1 MSSLLPFR
9 RSFSVVA
16 LGFIVTSFAA
26 SAQTHKVDT
35 PERVTRAIAVYEWT
49 GDLPK
54 PSAAR
59 LIPVSLFIDK
69 HFEDAGVYLARPIPF
84 ALQTGDVYSVE
95 RAGEH
100 IGTIDVEFA
109 RDLVQRHATADDD
122 PDGAWYGYG
131 TFIGTAEETKLAQAK
146 AARVAK
152 LHPSKPGAILGGVDD
167 SDDKP
172 HMVRRDAST
181 TTTAATTDDNR
192 STANTASNTPDLD
205 DDPDRPTLRHRD
217 PTDPTADTKKPK
229 KSKQGGYVSPPNTSL
244 NDDPDRP
251 TMHRGIPADELVT
264 PQLSGMPPNLHQTV
278 AVSDAANHDEHV
290 FDREWESSHE
300 HADTLAA
307 IEALARPRVAA
318 YLATN
323 KMASA
328 QSTEPTKTG
337 PAFASSPARQA
348 ISSRKKKTSASPP
361 SLTFSLSNE
370 QLKAYTLSYGGM
382 PIFVYTAETPV
393 ANGGPVYL
401 TMVAQRLPS
410 GELQVALVS
419 TTDATHMDRVPWMR
433 PIDAVD
439 PDWSHRASLLFELR
453 AQTSR
458 QFALYRFT
466 SAQAEQTFIT
476 GIIQ

>member
-1 MSSLLPFR
+1 MSPFLSFRGSALLA
-9 RSFSVVA
+9 A
-16 LGFIVTSFAA
+16 LGFIALVVPLE
-26 SAQTHKVDT
+26 AQTHKVDA

-84 ALQTGDVYSVE
+84 ALQTGDIYSVE
-95 RAGEH
+95 HAGEH
-100 IGTIDVEFA
+100 IGTLDLEFA
-109 RDLVQRHATADDD
+109 RDLIQRHTTGEDD

-131 TFIGTAEETKLAQAK
+131 TFIGTAEETKLAAAK

-152 LHPSKPGAILGGVDD
+152 LHPGKAGAILGGEDE

-172 HMVRRDAST
+172 HMVRREPSATTTPAST
-181 TTTAATTDDNR
+181 TGDKSAATA
-192 STANTASNTPDLD
+192 SASNTPDLD

-217 PTDPTADTKKPK
+217 PTDAPQKAK
-229 KSKQGGYVSPPNTSL
+229 KSKQGGYVSPPNNSL

-251 TMHRGIPADELVT
+251 TMHRGIPAEEVVT

-278 AVSDAANHDEHV
+278 AVSDAASHDDHV

-300 HADTLAA
+300 HADTLEA
-307 IEALARPRVAA
+307 IEALARPRIAA
-318 YLATN
+318 YVATN
-323 KMASA
+323 KLMAA
-328 QSTEPTKTG
+328 PTPGAPQTKPG
-337 PAFASSPARQA
+337 PSFASSSAKPGTA
-348 ISSRKKKTSASPP
+348 SRKKTATTSSQPIFV
-361 SLTFSLSNE
+361 LGNE
-370 QLKAYTLSYGGM
+370 QLKGYTLSYGGM
-382 PIFVYTAETPV
+382 PTFVYTAETPV

-410 GELQVALVS
+410 GELQVALAS
-419 TTDATHMDRVPWMR
+419 ITDATHMDRVPWMR
-433 PIDAVD
+433 PVDAVD

-458 QFALYRFT
+458 QFALYRLT
-466 SAQAEQTFIT
+466 SAEAEQTFIT
-476 GIIQ
+476 GIIE